1 MNITNDEQYNLCA
14 EEVFYRTGC
23 DIRKIGIYKDDVQTI
38 LLCDLIRAIEQ
49 LNLSVNGLEYR
60 LHEIKNEMKNENK

>member
-1 MNITNDEQYNLCA
+1 MNITNDERYNLGA

-23 DIRKIGIYKDDVQTI
+23 DIRKNGIYKDEVQTI

-60 LHEIKNEMKNENK
+60 LHEIKNEMKKGEI